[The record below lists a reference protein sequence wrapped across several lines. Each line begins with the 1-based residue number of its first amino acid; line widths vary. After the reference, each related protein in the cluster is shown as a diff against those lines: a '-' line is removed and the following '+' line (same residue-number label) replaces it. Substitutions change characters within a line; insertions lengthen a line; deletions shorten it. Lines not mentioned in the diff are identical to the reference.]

1 MLLLF
6 GGFCLLV
13 SLYYTLD
20 VVFDDEAGEVK
31 SPANP
36 NSPADPQ
43 EGTPLLPNKLAEEDQ
58 IRLRF
63 VLPLHLLRS
72 SRVFFTGIVLD
83 TILFPG
89 IDELAGI

>member
-1 MLLLF
+1 M
-6 GGFCLLV
+6 
-13 SLYYTLD
+13 
-20 VVFDDEAGEVK
+20 FDDEAGEVK

-36 NSPADPQ
+36 NSQADPQ
-43 EGTPLLPNKLAEEDQ
+43 EGTPLLSNKLAEEDQ

-83 TILFPG
+83 AILFPG
-89 IDELAGI
+89 IDGLAGI

>member
-1 MLLLF
+1 M
-6 GGFCLLV
+6 
-13 SLYYTLD
+13 
-20 VVFDDEAGEVK
+20 FDDEAGEEK

-36 NSPADPQ
+36 NSQTDPQ

-72 SRVFFTGIVLD
+72 LRVFFFSRVSSWMPFYFKVLMD
-83 TILFPG
+83 W
-89 IDELAGI
+89 LAFRLDSMW